1 MVTFRRGAR
10 LDPRQVRDVRGRGV
24 SGGGLALGGGGAIGL
39 IVLVAFVLLGGDP
52 GALIGGGG
60 GQLGAQYGPGEGQS
74 LAEECQTGEDANT
87 RDDCRIVGFV
97 NSVQAFWEDA
107 FAGSNQRYEPAVTY
121 LFSDAVQSGCG
132 VASSA
137 TGPFYCPLDTSI
149 YLDLTFFDALRSQLG
164 AEGGPLAVGYVV
176 AHEYGHH
183 VQNLLGDLDTQ
194 GRSSGAEGRAVRTE
208 LQADCYAGVWAANGA
223 DTGYLNPPSRS
234 EIAVALDAAA
244 AVGDDRIQER
254 TQGQVNPETWT
265 HGSSAQRQDW
275 FLVGY
280 EFGDPAEC
288 DTFAADL

>member
-1 MVTFRRGAR
+1 M
-10 LDPRQVRDVRGRGV
+10 
-24 SGGGLALGGGGAIGL
+24 ALGGGGAIGL

-52 GALIGGGG
+52 GVLLDQSS
-60 GQLGAQYGPGEGQS
+60 GQLGGQFGPGEGRS

-97 NSVQAFWEDA
+97 NSIQEYWDEPFAQAGE
-107 FAGSNQRYEPAVTY
+107 RYEPAVTY

-137 TGPFYCPLDTSI
+137 TGPFYCPLDASI
-149 YLDLTFFDALRSQLG
+149 YLDLTFFDAMRSQLG
-164 AEGGPLAVGYVV
+164 AEGGPLAEGYVV

-183 VQNLLGDLDTQ
+183 VQNLLGVLDTQ

-208 LQADCYAGVWAANGA
+208 LQADCYAGVWVGNAA
-223 DTGYLNPPSRS
+223 DTGFLNPPARS

-244 AVGDDRIQER
+244 AVGDDRIQQR
-254 TQGQVNPETWT
+254 TTGQVNPESWT

-275 FLVGY
+275 FLVGL
-280 EFGDPAEC
+280 EFRDPGEC

>member
-1 MVTFRRGAR
+1 M
-10 LDPRQVRDVRGRGV
+10 
-24 SGGGLALGGGGAIGL
+24 ALGGGGAIGL

-74 LAEECQTGEDANT
+74 LAEECQSGEDANT

-97 NSVQAFWEDA
+97 NSVQAYWEDA

-183 VQNLLGDLDTQ
+183 VQNLVGDLDTQ